1 MSETTGT
8 TSFTSALSISGSP
21 TLEVISTLSA
31 KPEPSP
37 TMDGPPL
44 NKGGGLQDSSKLLC
58 IVIPIAFAF
67 CAYAIFT
74 LFTRRSRHQHRSRSH
89 HRHDHQAKSMCD
101 HEHPP
106 SYKAAVPMAVGAAA
120 GMTAVAVAT
129 ANDGHPAEEKALDE
143 DETAY
148 GTSNG
153 ATVSNVTEAMDVTTS
168 TAYAGAATDVFG
180 MAGTAPAN
188 SATPMPTAVPI
199 PPDNE
204 SVMIAV
210 IKREEM
216 TYMFFIFHTIDDV
229 LGNEAVDSTW
239 V

>member
-8 TSFTSALSISGSP
+8 TPFTSTLSISGSP
-21 TLEVISTLSA
+21 TLEVISTISA

-67 CAYAIFT
+67 CVYVIFT
-74 LFTRRSRHQHRSRSH
+74 MFTRHSHHQRRSRSH
-89 HRHDHQAKSMCD
+89 HRHDHQAKSTCD
-101 HEHPP
+101 NEHPP

-129 ANDGHPAEEKALDE
+129 ANDGHPAEEIALNE
-143 DETAY
+143 DERAY

-153 ATVSNVTEAMDVTTS
+153 ATVSNAADALDVTTG

-180 MAGTAPAN
+180 MAGTAPAD
-188 SATPMPTAVPI
+188 SAAPMPTAVPI
-199 PPDNE
+199 P
-204 SVMIAV
+204 S
-210 IKREEM
+210 
-216 TYMFFIFHTIDDV
+216 
-229 LGNEAVDSTW
+229 DSCCCCCGDGDCCGDCGDCIECL
-239 V
+239 VCLECLAC